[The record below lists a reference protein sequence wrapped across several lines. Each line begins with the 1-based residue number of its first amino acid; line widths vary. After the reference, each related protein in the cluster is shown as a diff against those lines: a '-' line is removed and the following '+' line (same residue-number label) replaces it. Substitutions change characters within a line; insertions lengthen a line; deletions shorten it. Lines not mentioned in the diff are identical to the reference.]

1 MIAYVFQKYPEN
13 YSFQLFIILQ
23 QFTNQICYFLKKQP
37 IFQFLL
43 SFLFRN
49 KTVRLNNLKIKT
61 AMSVKISVFVIWA
74 EAIIKFAI
82 VKFYNLLLLNLYC
95 YFLFCL
101 ITGYFHY
108 IPIKI
113 KECNNEEPVFRK
125 YCGQK

>member
-23 QFTNQICYFLKKQP
+23 QFTKEICYFLKKQP

-61 AMSVKISVFVIWA
+61 AMSV
-74 EAIIKFAI
+74 
-82 VKFYNLLLLNLYC
+82 
-95 YFLFCL
+95 
-101 ITGYFHY
+101 
-108 IPIKI
+108 
-113 KECNNEEPVFRK
+113 
-125 YCGQK
+125 

>member
-23 QFTNQICYFLKKQP
+23 QFTNEICYFLKKQS

-61 AMSVKISVFVIWA
+61 AMSVKISVFVI
-74 EAIIKFAI
+74 
-82 VKFYNLLLLNLYC
+82 
-95 YFLFCL
+95 
-101 ITGYFHY
+101 
-108 IPIKI
+108 
-113 KECNNEEPVFRK
+113 
-125 YCGQK
+125 